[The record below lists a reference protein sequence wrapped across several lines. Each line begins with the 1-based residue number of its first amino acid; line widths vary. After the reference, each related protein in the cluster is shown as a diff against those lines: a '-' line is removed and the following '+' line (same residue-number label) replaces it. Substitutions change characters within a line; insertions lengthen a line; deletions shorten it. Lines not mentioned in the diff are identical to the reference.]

1 MRPLDR
7 PTHALD
13 LIPNDRPPDKLE
25 PLNFIGF
32 TSADPTAR
40 SDRTAASRLLRL
52 RWALHTTQ
60 DDFVNSTA
68 RFSLFVGGLGSG
80 KTTAGAVR
88 AILRARDYHGSLGFI
103 GAPTY
108 PMLRDATARAFFD
121 LLPRDA
127 IRDYSKSEGHLRL
140 VNGSEILFRS
150 LDEPDHARG
159 VNLAW
164 FWLDEA
170 PLAGYYAWQIL
181 KGRLRQRGYATAGWA
196 TGTPHGRDGFWRDF
210 EQRPRPSHAL
220 FRAATYANLHN
231 LPPDY
236 IAELGY
242 SGAFRQQEVFG
253 LFVAFEGLVYT
264 FDPSPQGHVRAPDPT
279 KVWSDVV
286 GGVDWGY
293 ANPAAALV
301 FALDGD
307 SRAWQL
313 DEFYQRR
320 ASLDDTLIPAILDL
334 TRRHGVR
341 RWFCGPDEPEHIT
354 ALAAALARERLPALA
369 LKADNAVRP
378 GIQTI
383 TGLLA
388 LRDDGTRGLYIAPR
402 CVHTIAEYAT
412 YHYATADSSHR
423 DPSEQ
428 PVKQNDHA
436 LDATRYALHTA
447 LGQARAADAQI
458 AALQRRLDLRDA
470 LRSRSPDSAVGRTD

>member
-1 MRPLDR
+1 MTTR
-7 PTHALD
+7 
-13 LIPNDRPPDKLE
+13 
-25 PLNFIGF
+25 GG
-32 TSADPTAR
+32 
-40 SDRTAASRLLRL
+40 RTGKRRL
-52 RWALHTTQ
+52 RQAERRL
-60 DDFVNSTA
+60 
-68 RFSLFVGGLGSG
+68 GGALGS
-80 KTTAGAVR
+80 TP
-88 AILRARDYHGSLGFI
+88 YPLGFI

-121 LLPRDA
+121 LLPRGA

-150 LDEPDHARG
+150 LDEPDHASG

-170 PLAGYYAWQIL
+170 PLAGYYAWQVL
-181 KGRLRQRGYATAGWA
+181 KGRLRQHGYATAGWA

-236 IAELGY
+236 VAELSY
-242 SGAFRQQEVFG
+242 SGAFLQQEVYG

-264 FDPSPQGHVRAPDPT
+264 FDPSPQGHVRAPDPA

-293 ANPAAALV
+293 ANPAVALV
-301 FALDGD
+301 FGLDGD

-320 ASLDDTLIPAILDL
+320 ASLDDILIPAVLDL

-341 RWFCGPDEPEHIT
+341 RWFCGPDEPEHIA
-354 ALAAALARERLPALA
+354 ALAAALAREHLPALA

-378 GIQTI
+378 GIQSI

-388 LRDDGTRGLYIAPR
+388 LRDDGTRGLYLTPR
-402 CVHTIAEYAT
+402 CVHTIAEYAS
-412 YHYATADSSHR
+412 YHCATADSSHR

-428 PVKQNDHA
+428 PAKQNDHA
-436 LDATRYALHTA
+436 LDATRYAVHTA
-447 LGQARAADAQI
+447 LGQTRAADAQI
-458 AALQRRLDLRDA
+458 AALQRRLDLRNA
-470 LRSRSPDSAVGRTD
+470 LRSGSQNSAVDRTE